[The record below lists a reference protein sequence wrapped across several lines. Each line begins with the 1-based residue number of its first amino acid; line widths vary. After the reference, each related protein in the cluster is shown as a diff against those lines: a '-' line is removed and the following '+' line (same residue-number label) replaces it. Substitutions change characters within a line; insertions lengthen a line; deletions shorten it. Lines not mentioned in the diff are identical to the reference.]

1 MSTYATRFHR
11 WMEEVWN
18 KRREAAIDELLHVN
32 AKIHGLETEMIGP
45 ADFKP
50 FHRDFLQMFPTA
62 HVDCEVLVSN
72 DEFDAGHFTVTAI
85 NSDGKEVNFTGLAIV
100 KYKND
105 QIIEG
110 WNGVDFLKMH
120 IQLGEKLVSTEEPMV
135 F

>member
-1 MSTYATRFHR
+1 
-11 WMEEVWN
+11 
-18 KRREAAIDELLHVN
+18 
-32 AKIHGLETEMIGP
+32 MIGP